1 MFNNHFPQVG
11 QKLEKSIR
19 PTNKKY
25 DDYLNERVKNSFII
39 EPINNDEVL
48 SVIRQFKNGKTT
60 GQNSLNTIF
69 MKKCAK
75 ELSEPLVLLFNIS
88 FSNGAFPES
97 LILENNIHKKDNKTF
112 VNTYRPISLISN
124 IDKIMEN

>member
-60 GQNSLNTIF
+60 GQNSPNTIF

-75 ELSEPLVLLFNIS
+75 ELSEPLALLFNIS

-97 LILENNIHKKDNKTF
+97 LILENIIHKKDNKTF